1 MHFIRDHVGNLVF
14 SVVSVKGGTR
24 NIQRFFAHYKYT
36 KISMDVQQYVYW
48 LTLLPRS
55 PLHKAETAES

>member
-36 KISMDVQQYVYW
+36 KISMDVATVC
-48 LTLLPRS
+48 LLAHAAPS
-55 PLHKAETAES
+55 LSIT